1 MKSYTIK
8 EAQEMSGQVIP
19 RIVVKVL
26 KVYDRKTGEGQ
37 YGPWSLQ
44 NAEIQDSSGKM
55 KLVFSKLPSQASLE
69 GKTMVF
75 KSLETRHGLK
85 GVEAKENTY
94 KDKTTVELKVNN
106 LALIV
111 SDNDEPNVEMVKPTG
126 QDEPPM
132 DFPLKGLE
140 NVSHD
145 QVKTNIALAKNR
157 LTQLAGLY
165 DLCWKTTNNMEASND
180 INEFSQN
187 LVLKKDI
194 ASCLFIQSVREGL
207 ADKMPIR
214 TLEKFYDESN
224 IKPCDPKNPDM
235 PVDEN
240 DLMDKD
246 APF

>member
-1 MKSYTIK
+1 MRSYTIK

-44 NAEIQDSSGKM
+44 NAEIQDSTGKM
-55 KLVFSKLPSQASLE
+55 KLVFSKLPSQANLE

-111 SDNDEPNVEMVKPTG
+111 SDNDEPNVKMVKPTG
-126 QDEPPM
+126 QDEPP
-132 DFPLKGLE
+132 KE
-140 NVSHD
+140 NVESVSHD

-165 DLCWKTTNNMEASND
+165 ELCWITSNKIGQNMGEECPQ
-180 INEFSQN
+180 I
-187 LVLKKDI
+187 LKDV
-194 ASCLFIQSVREGL
+194 ASCLYIQAIREGL

-214 TLEKFYDESN
+214 TIEKFYDESK

-235 PVDEN
+235 PADH
-240 DLMDKD
+240 LMGED